1 VPSLDSLPQITRTK
15 LLMRPV
21 EVYHETP
28 FTPLTAPLSEVRL
41 AIVTTAG
48 LHLKGDRPF
57 AADDGSFRVIP
68 SQAGE
73 AELVQ
78 SHTSIGFDRAA
89 QARDIN
95 VVFPIDRLRELV
107 ERGELGGIAENH
119 YSLLGAQQD
128 STRPATVSGAE
139 LAERLLGEAD
149 LVLLT
154 PT

>member
-1 VPSLDSLPQITRTK
+1 
-15 LLMRPV
+15 
-21 EVYHETP
+21 
-28 FTPLTAPLSEVRL
+28 
-41 AIVTTAG
+41 
-48 LHLKGDRPF
+48 
-57 AADDGSFRVIP
+57 VIP

>member
-1 VPSLDSLPQITRTK
+1 MPRLADLPEVQRNGLLTGPVPVNDGA
-15 LLMRPV
+15 
-21 EVYHETP
+21 P
-28 FTPLTAPLSEVRL
+28 FTPLARPLSQCTL
-41 AIVTTAG
+41 AVVTTAA
-48 LHLKGDRPF
+48 LHLRDDRPF
-57 AADDGSFRVIP
+57 SPGDTTCRIIPASAAP
-68 SQAGE
+68 SDII
-73 AELVQ
+73 Q

-149 LVLLT
+149 VVLLT